1 MSKMT
6 DRLDN
11 SNIVNLVRQNYE
23 NKQKLRI
30 PPVLVK
36 LPSNGLIYPTSSP
49 LREGS
54 VEMRY
59 MTAYDEDILSNSTYI
74 TAGVVFD
81 KLLESLIVTPG
92 VHVDDIS
99 MSDREGLVIAAR
111 IHGYGNKYPVTVIHP
126 KTNKE
131 LSREIDLSKLNFKPF
146 KLVPDDMG
154 EFEFNVSQT
163 GDKLKFKFLT
173 GDITKKLD
181 PERAISN
188 LMENTITEVNGNRDL
203 NYISDYIKYEM
214 SAGAGREFRKYMVEH
229 MPGLDFTVEFEGE
242 DGSTF
247 RTGFQLGSDL
257 FWF

>member
-23 NKQKLRI
+23 QKQKLRI
-30 PPVLVK
+30 PPVLIK
-36 LPSNGLIYPTSSP
+36 LPSNGLIYPESSP
-49 LREGS
+49 LRAGS

-92 VHVDDIS
+92 IDVNDIA
-99 MSDREGLVIAAR
+99 MSDRDGLVIAAR
-111 IHGYGNKYPVTVIHP
+111 IHGYGSKYPVNITDP

-131 LSREIDLSKLNFKPF
+131 LQREVDLSKLNFKPF
-146 KLVPDDMG
+146 TLIPDERG
-154 EFEFNVSQT
+154 EFDYIIPQT
-163 GDKLKFKFLT
+163 DTRLKFKFVT
-173 GDITKKLD
+173 GDISRKID
-181 PERAISN
+181 PAHAISI
-188 LMENTITEVNGNRDL
+188 LMENTIMEVDGNRDK
-203 NYISDYIKYEM
+203 NYIADFIKFELP
-214 SAGAGREFRKYMVEH
+214 AIAGREFRKYMIENT
-229 MPGLDFTVEFEGE
+229 PGLDYNVEFEGE

-247 RTGFQLGSDL
+247 KAVFLVGTDL

>member
-23 NKQKLRI
+23 QTQKLRI
-30 PPVLVK
+30 PPVLIK
-36 LPSNGLIYPTSSP
+36 LPSNGLIYPESSP
-49 LREGS
+49 LRAGS

-92 VHVDDIS
+92 IDVNDIA
-99 MSDREGLVIAAR
+99 MSDRDGLVIAAR
-111 IHGYGNKYPVTVIHP
+111 IHGYGSKYPVNITDP
-126 KTNKE
+126 KTNNE
-131 LSREIDLSKLNFKPF
+131 LQREVDLSKLNFKPF
-146 KLVPDDMG
+146 TLIPDERG
-154 EFEFNVSQT
+154 EFDYIIPQT
-163 GDKLKFKFLT
+163 DNRLKFKFVT
-173 GDITKKLD
+173 GDISRKID
-181 PERAISN
+181 PAHAISI
-188 LMENTITEVNGNRDL
+188 LMENTIMEVDGNRDK
-203 NYISDYIKYEM
+203 NYISDFIKFELP
-214 SAGAGREFRKYMVEH
+214 AIAGREFRKYMIENT
-229 MPGLDFTVEFEGE
+229 PGLDYNVEFEGE

-247 RTGFQLGSDL
+247 TAVFLVGTDL